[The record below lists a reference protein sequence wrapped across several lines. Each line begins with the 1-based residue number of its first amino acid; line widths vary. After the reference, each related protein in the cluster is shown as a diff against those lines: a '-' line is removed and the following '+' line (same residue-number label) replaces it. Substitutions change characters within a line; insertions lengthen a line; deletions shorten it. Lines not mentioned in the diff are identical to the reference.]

1 MVGIVASLIKTV
13 PIGTLVEIGTEP
25 GKVTENLCQAM
36 TLYKVTIPLI
46 VSDKSPTIVDV
57 GHTLRKFFRS
67 LPLMTLSGKMKGLS
81 YNCAGRTENLPAGCA
96 FHKTAVAA
104 AISAYL

>member
-13 PIGTLVEIGTEP
+13 PIGTLVEIGAEP

-57 GHTLRKFFRS
+57 GDTLRKSFPQLTIDDFVWANE
-67 LPLMTLSGKMKGLS
+67 GLV
-81 YNCAGRTENLPAGCA
+81 L
-96 FHKTAVAA
+96 
-104 AISAYL
+104 